1 MLMLMMKTKM
11 MSLVLLTKMKM
22 MLLASGEIEIMEA
35 ISSDRMPWASSQP
48 CNGWHAHGDDDQNGD
63 GGDDDYDIDN
73 CEIDD
78 GGIHDR
84 EKVGIGVRMVRKWR
98 QTKSS
103 WLLRVL
109 SLKKYSRR
117 ENTLILKRFR

>member
-48 CNGWHAHGDDDQNGD
+48 CNGWHAHGDDDDND
-63 GGDDDYDIDN
+63 GDDGDDNYIDN
-73 CEIDD
+73 CDIDD
-78 GGIHDR
+78 GGNHDR
-84 EKVGIGVRMVRKWR
+84 
-98 QTKSS
+98 
-103 WLLRVL
+103 
-109 SLKKYSRR
+109 
-117 ENTLILKRFR
+117 

>member
-1 MLMLMMKTKM
+1 MLMMKTKM

-63 GGDDDYDIDN
+63 DGDDSNDIDN

-78 GGIHDR
+78 GGTHDR

-103 WLLRVL
+103 WLPDFA
-109 SLKKYSRR
+109 S
-117 ENTLILKRFR
+117 ILDILYFC

>member
-1 MLMLMMKTKM
+1 M
-11 MSLVLLTKMKM
+11 LLTMMKM
-22 MLLASGEIEIMEA
+22 MLMLLAGGEIEIMEA

-48 CNGWHAHGDDDQNGD
+48 CNGWHAHGDDDDND
-63 GGDDDYDIDN
+63 GDDGDDGNDIDN

-78 GGIHDR
+78 GGTHDR

-103 WLLRVL
+103 WLPDFA
-109 SLKKYSRR
+109 S
-117 ENTLILKRFR
+117 ILDILYFC

>member
-11 MSLVLLTKMKM
+11 MSLVLLTKKKM

-63 GGDDDYDIDN
+63 DGDDGNDIDN

-78 GGIHDR
+78 GGTHGS

-103 WLLRVL
+103 WLPDFASFLDFL
-109 SLKKYSRR
+109 YLG
-117 ENTLILKRFR
+117 

>member
-63 GGDDDYDIDN
+63 DGNDIDN
-73 CEIDD
+73 CDIDD
-78 GGIHDR
+78 VGTNDR
-84 EKVGIGVRMVRKWR
+84 EK
-98 QTKSS
+98 S
-103 WLLRVL
+103 WNR
-109 SLKKYSRR
+109 S
-117 ENTLILKRFR
+117 EDGPQMEAD